1 VTTYDYDLFVFGA
14 GSGGVRAGRMAAATG
29 ARVAVAEERELG
41 GTCVNVGCIPKKL
54 FVYASH
60 FEEEFADAA
69 GFGWTVG
76 PRQFDWNALRE
87 NKDKE
92 IARLN
97 AIYGRLLEQA
107 GVELI
112 VGHAHLEDAHT
123 VSVAGKRYTAKTI
136 LIAVGSWPTFP
147 ELPGIEH
154 GVSSNE
160 MFHLKEFPERLV
172 VVGGGYI
179 AVELAGAFH
188 GMGARV
194 VQLYRGERFL
204 RGFDED
210 IRTSL
215 AEEMR
220 KKEIDLRFEANI
232 ASLARNANGVE
243 ATLEDGS
250 TLAADQ
256 VLFATGR
263 LPLTADLGLEAAGVE
278 LGPKGQIAVDAH
290 SRSSV
295 PHIYAIGDCTDR
307 LNLTPMAI
315 HEAMAF
321 VRTVYAGEPTA
332 PDHANVATAVFS
344 QPNIGTVGL
353 TEAEARERHPGD
365 ITIFRSR
372 FRPLKHTLTGR
383 DEQAMMKLVVQTSTD
398 VVLGCHMLGPE
409 AGEILQGLAIAIRC
423 GATKA
428 QFDATVGIHPTT
440 AEEFVTLREP
450 VAPEE

>member
-1 VTTYDYDLFVFGA
+1 MTTYDYDLFVFGA

-76 PRQFDWNALRE
+76 PRHFDWNTLRE

-97 AIYGRLLEQA
+97 GIYGRLLEQA

-123 VSVAGKRYTAKTI
+123 VSVAGKRFTAETI
-136 LIAVGSWPTFP
+136 LVAVGSWPTLP
-147 ELPGIEH
+147 EIPGIEH

-160 MFHLKEFPERLV
+160 MFHLKEFPKRLV

-188 GMGARV
+188 GMGAQV
-194 VQLYRGERFL
+194 VQLYRGAKFL

-215 AEEMR
+215 ADEMR
-220 KKEIDLRFEANI
+220 KKEIDLRFEANV

-250 TLAADQ
+250 KLEADQ

-263 LPLTADLGLEAAGVE
+263 LPLTSDLGLEAAGVE
-278 LGPKGQIAVDAH
+278 LGPKGQIVVDVH

-295 PHIYAIGDCTDR
+295 PHLYAIGDCTDR

-321 VRTVYAGEPTA
+321 VRTVYGGEPTA

-353 TEAEARERHPGD
+353 TEAEAQERHPGD
-365 ITIFRSR
+365 ITIFRSK

-383 DEQAMMKLVVQTSTD
+383 DEQATMKLVVQTSTD
-398 VVLGCHMLGPE
+398 VVVGCHMLGPE
-409 AGEILQGLAIAIRC
+409 AGEIMQGLAIAIRC

-440 AEEFVTLREP
+440 AEEFVTMREP
-450 VAPEE
+450 VSPEE